1 MDNLINESYNEQEIL
16 DLIDF
21 VVPTLTAKESKL
33 VFKPRP
39 SLNMPRRK
47 KDNNLYFVDSNDLKY
62 FQYNIATNELGFY
75 HEIMEDVLKYMP
87 GTKIIFYKLI
97 REWFKNKY
105 NLPVKSIP
113 FAMKSSYII

>member
-33 VFKPRP
+33 VFK
-39 SLNMPRRK
+39 RRK
-47 KDNNLYFVDSNDLKY
+47 KDNNLYFVDSNDLRY

-105 NLPVKSIP
+105 NLPVKGIP

>member
-21 VVPTLTAKESKL
+21 VVPNLTAKESKL
-33 VFKPRP
+33 VFKR
-39 SLNMPRRK
+39 SKK
-47 KDNNLYFVDSNDLKY
+47 KDNNLYFVDSNNLKY

>member
-21 VVPTLTAKESKL
+21 VVPTLTAKESEL
-33 VFKPRP
+33 VFK
-39 SLNMPRRK
+39 RRK

>member
-21 VVPTLTAKESKL
+21 IVPNLIIKESKL
-33 VFKPRP
+33 VFRK
-39 SLNMPRRK
+39 RK
-47 KDNNLYFVDSNDLKY
+47 KDNNLYFVDENGLRY
-62 FQYNIATNELGFY
+62 FQYNITSNELGFY

-105 NLPVKSIP
+105 DLPVKGIP

>member
-21 VVPTLTAKESKL
+21 VVPNLTAKESKL
-33 VFKPRP
+33 VFKR
-39 SLNMPRRK
+39 SKK
-47 KDNNLYFVDSNDLKY
+47 KDNNFYFVDDNDSRY
-62 FQYNIATNELGFY
+62 FQYNITTNELGFY

-105 NLPVKSIP
+105 DLPVKGIP

>member
-33 VFKPRP
+33 VFK
-39 SLNMPRRK
+39 RRK
-47 KDNNLYFVDSNDLKY
+47 KDNNLYFVDSNDLRY

-75 HEIMEDVLKYMP
+75 HEILEDILKYMP
-87 GTKIIFYKLI
+87 GIKIIFFKLI
-97 REWFKNKY
+97 RQWFSNKY
-105 NLPVKSIP
+105 DLTVKGIP
-113 FAMKSSYII
+113 FQLQKGFIV

>member
-33 VFKPRP
+33 VFK
-39 SLNMPRRK
+39 RRK
-47 KDNNLYFVDSNDLKY
+47 KDNNLYFVDSNDLRY

-75 HEIMEDVLKYMP
+75 HEILEDILKYMP
-87 GTKIIFYKLI
+87 GIKIIFFKLI
-97 REWFKNKY
+97 RQWFSTKY
-105 NLPVKSIP
+105 DLPVKGIP
-113 FAMKSSYII
+113 FQLQKGFIV

>member
-33 VFKPRP
+33 VFK
-39 SLNMPRRK
+39 RRK
-47 KDNNLYFVDSNDLKY
+47 KDNNLYFVDSNDLRY

-75 HEIMEDVLKYMP
+75 YEILEDILKYMP
-87 GTKIIFYKLI
+87 GIKIIFFKLI
-97 REWFKNKY
+97 RQWFSKKY
-105 NLPVKSIP
+105 DLPVKGIP
-113 FAMKSSYII
+113 FQLQKSFVI